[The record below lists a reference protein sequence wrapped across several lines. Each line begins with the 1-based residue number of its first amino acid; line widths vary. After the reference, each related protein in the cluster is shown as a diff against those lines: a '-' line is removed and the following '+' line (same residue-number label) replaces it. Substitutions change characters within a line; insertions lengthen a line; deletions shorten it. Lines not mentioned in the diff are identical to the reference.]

1 MEIKFTEKQEEAF
14 NYMKEGKNIF
24 LTGPSGS
31 GKSKVIDLY
40 KKLYQY
46 EKNIAITSTTG
57 VSAILIGGTTLHS
70 YLGIGLGTAD
80 VEEMTNA
87 ILKNS
92 RIRQRWCEL
101 DVLIIDEVSMLS
113 PQLLDKLEVVSRNV
127 RRVKPKRMLSVDGVE
142 ERVFGGIQLILSGDL
157 LQLPVVGDTD
167 SFVFDAKCWG
177 RCIEKVVELNKIMRQ
192 DDGEFQGILNELR
205 VGVVTKKSREILDGR
220 VGVKLR
226 NELGIIPTRIYTT
239 NAQVDEMNS
248 RELEKLSECNVYEYE
263 MEIYFYEFVK
273 DRTRMMEKYRKSSLA
288 PELLQLCVGAQV
300 VLLCNLELESG
311 LANGSRGVVV
321 DIIGDIPVV
330 RFLNGEERVISH
342 WQWEI
347 EEDRKKQ
354 VRITQIP
361 LKLAWAQTAH
371 KVQGSTLDYAEI
383 DLSNVFTYGQGYV
396 ALSRVKS
403 IGGLSIININYDS
416 IKAHPK
422 PLEYYKKLKNGE

>member
-31 GKSKVIDLY
+31 GKSKVINLF
-40 KKLYQY
+40 KKLYES

-70 YLGIGLGTAD
+70 YLGIGLGTGD
-80 VEEMTNA
+80 VEDMVNS
-87 ILKNS
+87 IMKNT
-92 RIRQRWCEL
+92 RIRQRWREL

-113 PQLLDKLEVVSRNV
+113 PNLLDKLESVARIV
-127 RRVKPKRMLSVDGVE
+127 RRTKPKRILLEDEEVE
-142 ERVFGGIQLILSGDL
+142 KVFGGIQLILSGDL

-167 SFVFDAKCWG
+167 SFVFDAKCWNV
-177 RCIEKVVELNKIMRQ
+177 CVDKVVELNKIMRQ
-192 DDGEFQGILNELR
+192 NDSEFQEILNELR
-205 VGVVTKKSREILDGR
+205 IGVVSKNGRKILDSR
-220 VGVKLR
+220 LGVKLE

-239 NAQVDEMNS
+239 NAQVDEMNG
-248 RELEKLSECNVYEYE
+248 RELEKLGESNIYEYE

-273 DRTRMMEKYRKSSLA
+273 DRTRMMEKYRKNSLA
-288 PELLQLCVGAQV
+288 PEILQLCVGAQV
-300 VLLCNLELESG
+300 VLLCNLELENG

-321 DIIGDIPVV
+321 NIIDDIPVV

-347 EEDRKKQ
+347 EEDKKKQ

-403 IGGLSIININYDS
+403 IGGLSILNINYDS

-422 PLEYYKKLKNGE
+422 ALEYYKKLKNEE